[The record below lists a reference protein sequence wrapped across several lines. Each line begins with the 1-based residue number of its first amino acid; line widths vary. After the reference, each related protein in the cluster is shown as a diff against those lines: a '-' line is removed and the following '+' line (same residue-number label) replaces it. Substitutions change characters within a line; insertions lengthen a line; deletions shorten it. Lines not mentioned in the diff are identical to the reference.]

1 MNIHKNTIFL
11 FSSRVDDSPCEELS
25 KNRWLKP
32 VPKTSSIHV
41 ARWLWL

>member
-1 MNIHKNTIFL
+1 MNIHRNTIFL
-11 FSSRVDDSPCEELS
+11 FSSRVDDSPWEELS

-32 VPKTSSIHV
+32 VPKTFSIHV